1 MAKLF
6 NSIRRKL
13 ISDKPSFERTS
24 NYLKYAIG
32 EIVLVVIGILIALS
46 INNWNDIR
54 KNKKFSHEILL
65 LIDQNLQQD
74 SLALSTELF
83 KSKQAVVLT
92 NRLMHQVALKNYNDS
107 LNYWMGKIISFERF
121 KSQSSAFEVL
131 KAKGIENIQDNKLQ
145 LALISYYDDNLFNVY
160 KSLFDVENS
169 FNSDWVPVIK
179 QNFSDFKFMNY
190 SQPINSKNFFEKP
203 STITLFKLYKD
214 NRAGSVRNLERA
226 KAKISRIRKLIKN
239 NTQN

>member
-1 MAKLF
+1 M
-6 NSIRRKL
+6 
-13 ISDKPSFERTS
+13 
-24 NYLKYAIG
+24 
-32 EIVLVVIGILIALS
+32 
-46 INNWNDIR
+46 
-54 KNKKFSHEILL
+54 
-65 LIDQNLQQD
+65 Q
-74 SLALSTELF
+74 
-83 KSKQAVVLT
+83 
-92 NRLMHQVALKNYNDS
+92 QVALKNYNDS

-179 QNFSDFKFMNY
+179 QNFSDFKWMNY

-214 NRAGSVRNLERA
+214 NRTSSVRILKIA
-226 KAKISRIRKLIKN
+226 IAKISRIRKLIKN

>member
-1 MAKLF
+1 MTTCKAGGF
-6 NSIRRKL
+6 
-13 ISDKPSFERTS
+13 
-24 NYLKYAIG
+24 
-32 EIVLVVIGILIALS
+32 LS
-46 INNWNDIR
+46 W
-54 KNKKFSHEILL
+54 NKKFSHEILL

-74 SLALSTELF
+74 LLALSTELF
-83 KSKQAVVLT
+83 KSKQAIVLT
-92 NRLMHQVALKNYNDS
+92 NRLLQQVALKNYNDS

-179 QNFSDFKFMNY
+179 QNFSDFKWMNY

-214 NRAGSVRNLERA
+214 NRTSSVRILKIA
-226 KAKISRIRKLIKN
+226 IAKISRIRKLIKN
-239 NTQN
+239 NTQNW